1 MKKTSQICD
10 LLIYSGLIIF
20 VFSLPITLSGVELGF
35 CIALLFWII
44 KMSVAR
50 NYEIPSTSLDIPI
63 VFFWLVSILSIIT
76 SIDPLLSLPRLRK
89 MPLFFL
95 PYLIANNTNEKKLSW
110 LVQILILSTVVAS
123 AIGISFCYKNSGR
136 AAVFINN
143 QTIFTPNTLGVFL
156 LMVLPFAVVFSI
168 YAESIIAKLINGL
181 FSIVIITCIIL
192 TYARATYLALLVM
205 IFIGLFLKR
214 IRYVSLAIICVL
226 ISLSFVFPA
235 SYSRLKSIMGK
246 HERNGGDRVCM
257 WKIGVEMFKDA
268 PLKGVGIDNIG
279 LIYNKYRDAMAA
291 EEAIG
296 NLHNNYI
303 QELAE
308 KGVFGLAS
316 YLWLLT
322 SFFWIGI
329 KTYRKVIGFQRGLVL
344 AFIMSF
350 IGFVIVGFFESNL
363 FVPLMLRLWLFV
375 VGVCLAISSFRKR
388 EVSAENIG

>member
-1 MKKTSQICD
+1 MKKTPQICD

-20 VFSLPITLSGVELGF
+20 VFSLPVTLSGVELGF
-35 CIALLFWII
+35 CIALLFWIV
-44 KMSVAR
+44 KMLVTG
-50 NYEIPSTSLDIPI
+50 NHKIPSTSLDAPI
-63 VFFWLVSILSIIT
+63 VFFWLVSILSIVI

-95 PYLIANNTNEKKLSW
+95 PYLIANNTDEKKLSR

-123 AIGISFCYKNSGR
+123 VIGISFCYKSNGR

-143 QTIFTPNTLGVFL
+143 QAIFTPNTLGVFL

-168 YAESIIAKLINGL
+168 YTEPIIAKLINGL
-181 FSIVIITCIIL
+181 FSIVIITGIIL

-214 IRYVSLAIICVL
+214 IRYVSLTIICVL
-226 ISLSFVFPA
+226 ISLSLIFPE
-235 SYSRLKSIMGK
+235 SYSRLKSIMDK
-246 HERNGGDRVCM
+246 HEHNGGDRVCM
-257 WKIGVEMFKDA
+257 WKSGVKMFKDA
-268 PLKGVGIDNIG
+268 PLKGCGIDNIE
-279 LIYNKYRDAMAA
+279 LIYNKYRDTMAA
-291 EEAIG
+291 EGATG

-308 KGVFGLAS
+308 KGIFGLIA

-363 FVPLMLRLWLFV
+363 FVPLILRLWLFI
-375 VGVCLAISSFRKR
+375 VGVCLAISSFVGR
-388 EVSAENIG
+388 EINAENIG